1 MTNSKISHFLSKYSK
16 NTFCINLSHNIQRSF
31 IIRKFQF
38 SNFNGDCRYTNPKN
52 LELSTY
58 RLFSRISNS
67 WIRRKKNYEIV
78 GIGKVGSKRDVPSY
92 IPKPVYSTTGIDV
105 DKGDHI
111 EILNDVE
118 VKHMRQSCSLA
129 KIVLDEVEK
138 SINIG
143 VMTEELDAIAHN
155 TCINFGA
162 YPSPLNYRGFPKS
175 ICTSVNNV
183 ACHGIPDDRKLK
195 DGDIIS
201 VDISVFYKGFHGD
214 CAATY
219 LVGNVD
225 NKAKKLV
232 EVAALCL
239 QKAIDICRHEQHFCT
254 IGKTISNIA
263 RSHGFSV
270 VPAFCGHGIS
280 SIFHC
285 APRILHYDNNDKGQ
299 MLKGMIFT
307 IEPVIC
313 EGEPDIL
320 ILEDGWT
327 ATTED
332 RGRSAQ
338 FEHTVLITQDGAE
351 ILTVPNVFKIHE

>member
-1 MTNSKISHFLSKYSK
+1 MKVVPTMFFIMTNSKISHFLSKYSK

-138 SINIG
+138 SIN
-143 VMTEELDAIAHN
+143 V
-155 TCINFGA
+155 
-162 YPSPLNYRGFPKS
+162 
-175 ICTSVNNV
+175 
-183 ACHGIPDDRKLK
+183 
-195 DGDIIS
+195 
-201 VDISVFYKGFHGD
+201 
-214 CAATY
+214 
-219 LVGNVD
+219 
-225 NKAKKLV
+225 
-232 EVAALCL
+232 
-239 QKAIDICRHEQHFCT
+239 
-254 IGKTISNIA
+254 
-263 RSHGFSV
+263 
-270 VPAFCGHGIS
+270 
-280 SIFHC
+280 
-285 APRILHYDNNDKGQ
+285 
-299 MLKGMIFT
+299 
-307 IEPVIC
+307 
-313 EGEPDIL
+313 
-320 ILEDGWT
+320 
-327 ATTED
+327 
-332 RGRSAQ
+332 
-338 FEHTVLITQDGAE
+338 
-351 ILTVPNVFKIHE
+351 